1 MWSMA
6 QKIKQ
11 VVEVDNKKLNIG
23 SLTMSDASFKELP
36 QSIRKESKV
45 KTIQYLRNLI
55 LMGEYKGE
63 MTKNNIPCYW
73 FKRDEENVLV
83 DKSSNVIVAA
93 FTDQKEPIIT
103 PKVKTIQKSSATEKH
118 QPKIIEVNGLR
129 VDVTQITPSEHY
141 LERVARRFEV
151 TDRIRAIEFFQDII
165 INGEYLGLSYDKETL
180 RKAHLFAKDNKAI
193 FISEGFECVVTT
205 YKQEGIIYDHPR
217 YEIKNYIQK
226 KIDKLRK
233 LDSVM
238 DKRLHRTT
246 LEVNLEIAELEL
258 KLHRAKSQDKKF
270 SYQGRINALRLHKNT
285 LESERRLIATQLRE
299 YTNSLISFV

>member
-1 MWSMA
+1 MA

-11 VVEVDNKKLNIG
+11 VVEVDGKKLNIG

-45 KTIQYLRNLI
+45 KTIPYLRNLI
-55 LMGEYKGE
+55 LMGEFKGE
-63 MTKNNIPCYW
+63 MTKNSIPCYW

-83 DKSSNVIVAA
+83 DKTSNVIIAA
-93 FTDQKEPIIT
+93 FTDQKEPLIT
-103 PKVKTIQKSSATEKH
+103 PKTKTIQKGSAIEKH
-118 QPKIIEVNGLR
+118 RQKIIEVNGLK

-141 LERVARRFEV
+141 LERIKKRFEIS
-151 TDRIRAIEFFQDII
+151 DKHKAIEFYEDIL
-165 INGEYLGLSYDKETL
+165 INGEYLGLSYDKDSL
-180 RKAHLFAKDNKAI
+180 KQAHLFAKDNKAV
-193 FISEGFECVVTT
+193 FVSEGFERVVTT
-205 YKQEGIIYDHPR
+205 YKQEAVIYDHPK
-217 YEIKNYIQK
+217 YEIKNYIQR
-226 KIDKLRK
+226 KISKLRK
-233 LDSVM
+233 LDTVM

-270 SYQGRINALRLHKNT
+270 AYQGRINALRLHKNT
-285 LESERRLIATQLRE
+285 IESERRLIATQLRE

>member
-1 MWSMA
+1 MA
-6 QKIKQ
+6 QKMKQ

-23 SLTMSDASFKELP
+23 SLTMKDSAFKELP

-45 KTIQYLRNLI
+45 KTIPYLRNLI

-63 MTKNNIPCYW
+63 MTKNSIPCYW

-83 DKSSNVIVAA
+83 DKSSNIIVAA
-93 FTDQKEPIIT
+93 FTDQKEQLIT
-103 PKVKTIQKSSATEKH
+103 PKTKTVQKSSATEKH
-118 QPKIIEVNGLR
+118 LPKIIEVDGLK
-129 VDVTQITPSEHY
+129 VDVTQVTPSEHY
-141 LERVARRFEV
+141 IERLEQRFGIKDRVKAIQFFE
-151 TDRIRAIEFFQDII
+151 DIL
-165 INGEYLGLSYDKETL
+165 INGEYLGLTYDRETL
-180 RKAHLFAKDNKAI
+180 KPAHLFAKNNKAV
-193 FISEGFECVVTT
+193 FLSKDFECIVTT
-205 YKQEGIIYDHPR
+205 YKQETVIHEHPR

-226 KIDKLRK
+226 KINKLRK
-233 LDSVM
+233 VDAVM

-270 SYQGRINALRLHKNT
+270 AYQGRINALRLHKNAI
-285 LESERRLIATQLRE
+285 ESERRLIATQLRE

>member
-1 MWSMA
+1 MA

-11 VVEVDNKKLNIG
+11 VVEVDNKKLNVG

-45 KTIQYLRNLI
+45 KTIPYLRNLI
-55 LMGEYKGE
+55 LMGEFKGE

-83 DKSSNVIVAA
+83 DKSSNMIIAA
-93 FTDQKEPIIT
+93 FTDQKEPLIT
-103 PKVKTIQKSSATEKH
+103 PKTKTIQKGSATEKH
-118 QPKIIEVNGLR
+118 QQKIIEVNGLR
-129 VDVTQITPSEHY
+129 VDISQITPSEHY
-141 LERVARRFEV
+141 LERIKKRFEIS
-151 TDRIRAIEFFQDII
+151 DKHKAIEFYEDII
-165 INGEYLGLSYDKETL
+165 INGEYLGLSYDKDSL
-180 RKAHLFAKDNKAI
+180 KQAHLFAKDNKAV
-193 FISEGFECVVTT
+193 FVSQGFECVVTT
-205 YKQEGIIYDHPR
+205 YKQEAVIYDHPK
-217 YEIKNYIQK
+217 YEIKNYIQR
-226 KIDKLRK
+226 KINKLRK
-233 LDSVM
+233 LDTVM

-285 LESERRLIATQLRE
+285 LESERRLVATQLRE

>member
-1 MWSMA
+1 MA

-11 VVEVDNKKLNIG
+11 VVEVDNKKLNVG
-23 SLTMSDASFKELP
+23 SLTMSDPAFKELP

-45 KTIQYLRNLI
+45 KTIPYLRNII

-83 DKSSNVIVAA
+83 DKSSNTIVAA
-93 FTDQKEPIIT
+93 FTDPKEPLIT
-103 PKVKTIQKSSATEKH
+103 PKTKTIQKGCATEKH
-118 QPKIIEVNGLR
+118 QQKIIDVNGLR

-141 LERVARRFEV
+141 LERIKKRFEIS
-151 TDRIRAIEFFQDII
+151 DKHKAIEFYQDIL
-165 INGEYLGLSYDKETL
+165 INGEYLGLSYDKDSL
-180 RKAHLFAKDNKAI
+180 KQAHLFAKDNKAI
-193 FISEGFECVVTT
+193 FVSEGFERVVTT
-205 YKQEGIIYDHPR
+205 YKQEGIIYDHPK
-217 YEIKNYIQK
+217 YEIKNYIQR
-226 KIDKLRK
+226 KINKLRK
-233 LDSVM
+233 LDTVM

-246 LEVNLEIAELEL
+246 LEVNFEIAELEL

-270 SYQGRINALRLHKNT
+270 AYQGRINALRLHKNAV
-285 LESERRLIATQLRE
+285 ESERRLVATQLRE